1 MSNFRY
7 TRPDAFPPVI
17 KNLVIINVLVWI
29 AQNILDANYHLTQ
42 KLSLYPVMP
51 EQLRRI
57 LVENKIYEDYEQF
70 YPYQIAT
77 HMFSHAPL
85 PAIYH
90 ILFNMFALWMFGR
103 ILENV

>member
-29 AQNILDANYHLTQ
+29 AQNILDTNYHITE
-42 KLSLYPVMP
+42 KFSLYPVMP
-51 EQLRRI
+51 EALRQF
-57 LVENKIYEDYEQF
+57 LVQAGIMADYERF

-90 ILFNMFALWMFGR
+90 ILFNMFALWMCGQHQR
-103 ILENV
+103 